1 MKIYAILQLAF
12 VMYFGF
18 DGYSQMYKNKLK
30 FEDLRKSKVFKLS
43 PFHFFDR
50 SLNVQGE
57 FFTSSTFKNSLLIGL
72 TGMYRDDK
80 NVADKGIALELQ
92 GRYYPRSF
100 SADTIPFIRNKAAGF
115 YLAYGAQ
122 LGINEKS
129 TYNGYYYNNGSYNSE
144 FRTKSAWVT
153 PFFCFGYQVVAW
165 ETLYVD
171 FYLGGAIK
179 INDVSY
185 SPEFAPSLNYAVDSE
200 PSIFDRA
207 YKGILPK
214 IGFAVGIGI

>member
-1 MKIYAILQLAF
+1 MKKYRLIVFAMFLGITSYAQTYNSRI
-12 VMYFGF
+12 
-18 DGYSQMYKNKLK
+18 K
-30 FEDLRKSKVFKLS
+30 FEDLRSKKIFKLS

-57 FFTSSTFKNSLLIGL
+57 FFTSPTYKNSLLVGL

-80 NVADKGIALELQ
+80 NKSDKGIALEIQ
-92 GRYYPRSF
+92 GRYYPRAF
-100 SADTIPFIRNKAAGF
+100 SADTTPYIRNKAAGF

-122 LGINEKS
+122 FGINETSEISGS
-129 TYNGYYYNNGSYNSE
+129 TDLITRIYTSNDLK
-144 FRTKSAWVT
+144 TKSAWVT
-153 PFFCFGYQVVAW
+153 PFFCFGYQVIAW

-179 INDVSY
+179 INDVTY
-185 SPEFAPSLNYAVDSE
+185 SPEIQTGSNFFNSE
-200 PSIFDRA
+200 PSIFDRV